1 MEVIEHHRAL
11 PRMDPGHQPDEV
23 ERLLSRPGV
32 VWSVLFAS
40 LALTVLAWTLSLQH
54 ARNEATARFEQASDE
69 LHAKLATR
77 MEAYEAVLRG
87 GASLFAAN
95 SGMVTGEAWARY
107 VNSLGLNEHYPGVQG
122 LGVSQ
127 FLGGGD
133 DAVRPESRKK
143 PESAI
148 IYLEPMNVRNQ
159 RAMGFDML
167 SEPRRRAALLQARD
181 TGLPA
186 TSAIVILKQE
196 DGRRVQNGF
205 IVYLPVYKGG
215 TSPQSEAERRANLW
229 GWVYAPFRVG
239 DLMAG
244 VMGQTAGSLSFS
256 LYDGDEANNERQFY
270 DSRSADLVF
279 TAQPM
284 QRDRLLRVSGRHW
297 LVRYRS
303 ADLVGM
309 PLLLPP
315 TLVAVGGLA
324 LELLLFGMLMLQTR
338 RKRLTE
344 GEVRERS
351 AEVSARTMWLDAVS
365 GLSPD
370 GVLVFERDEDGQ
382 HRLVFTNPAFSELF
396 NLRPADLLGLSESA
410 VDEWLSGLAAN
421 SGDMPPLGDADA
433 SLQLAGTSPRV
444 LQRSARADGR
454 QRVYYFRDVT
464 RESEVDRLKN
474 EFLTTAA
481 HELRTPL
488 ASVYGFSELLTRP
501 DMPEAKRN
509 RLIEIVYRQAG
520 VLKHL
525 VDQLLDLARIDARGD
540 QDFHRARCDLRDVVG
555 TAIESVRTPDAQHP
569 LAAELGQDPLW
580 VMVDATKV
588 RQALVNALSNAQK
601 YSPAGSPIQIQAR
614 QAPHEGAS
622 WAVVSVTDRGMG
634 MTPEQTAR
642 AFERFYRAD
651 PSGHVLGAG
660 FGLAIIQEM
669 MARHGGRVELQSEAG
684 VGTQINLWLPLLP
697 TSEVAPEQ
705 QPAVQAELTS

>member
-11 PRMDPGHQPDEV
+11 ARTEPDHRPDRL
-23 ERLLSRPGV
+23 ERLLSRTGV
-32 VWSVLFAS
+32 VWSVLLAS
-40 LALTVLAWTLSLQH
+40 LSLTVLAWTMSLQH

-95 SGMVTGEAWARY
+95 GGVVSGDSWARY
-107 VNSLGLNEHYPGVQG
+107 VNSLQLNEHYPGVQG

-127 FLGGGD
+127 YLGGGGEASRPD
-133 DAVRPESRKK
+133 SRTEPEST
-143 PESAI
+143 I
-148 IYLEPMNVRNQ
+148 IHLEPVNARNL
-159 RAMGFDML
+159 RAMGYDML
-167 SEPRRRAALLQARD
+167 SEPRRRSAMLQARD

-186 TSAIVILKQE
+186 TSGIVILKQE
-196 DGRRVQNGF
+196 DGHQVQNGF

-215 TSPQSEAERRANLW
+215 GAPQTEALRRTNLW

-244 VMGQTAGSLSFS
+244 VMGQGARNLSFA
-256 LYDGDEANNERQFY
+256 LHDGSEPRVETQFY
-270 DSRSADLVF
+270 DSRDADLLF

-284 QRDRLLRVSGRHW
+284 QRDRLLRVSGRDW

-324 LELLLFGMLMLQTR
+324 LVLLLFGMLMLQTR

-370 GVLVFERDEDGQ
+370 GVLVFERDGEGE

-396 NLRPADLLGLSESA
+396 KLRPADLLGLSEPA
-410 VDEWLSGLAAN
+410 VDEWLSGLAAT
-421 SGDMPPLGDADA
+421 SGAMPPLGDADA
-433 SLQLAGTSPRV
+433 TLQVAGTPPRV

-501 DMPEAKRN
+501 DMPEAKRH

-525 VDQLLDLARIDARGD
+525 VDELLDLARIDARGD

-569 LAAELGQDPLW
+569 LATDLGQEPLW
-580 VMVDATKV
+580 VMVDAAKV
-588 RQALVNALSNAQK
+588 RQAVVNALSNAQK
-601 YSPAGSPIQIQAR
+601 YSLAGSPIHIETR
-614 QAPHEGAS
+614 QDLHAGEN
-622 WAVVSVTDRGMG
+622 WAVVCVTDQGMG

-660 FGLAIIQEM
+660 LGLAIIQEM
-669 MARHGGRVELQSEAG
+669 MNRHGGRVELQSEAG
-684 VGTQINLWLPLLP
+684 VGTQISLWLPLMHA
-697 TSEVAPEQ
+697 SAEAPAH
-705 QPAVQAELTS
+705 QPAEPAALTS